1 MSTIERNS
9 AESHVIQAK
18 ETTPLLGEARQD
30 YRASNGDG
38 EASAVETRGDAYE
51 PEEVP
56 ASQLATILCST
67 YLGIILA
74 AIDGTMV
81 ATLTGSISASYHSL
95 TLLAWLASADY
106 IANSVLQPLSG
117 KLTDIYGRR
126 AGLVFSNLFFGLG
139 NLICGIA
146 PDESLIIVGRVIA
159 GLGGGA
165 LSAVPLFI
173 ASDLVPLR
181 KRGVWQGYNNIC
193 YGIGA
198 GLGGVFG
205 GWMNDTLNWRW
216 AFLAL
221 VPMTA
226 LSSLL
231 VGRFVN
237 MPESI
242 AYTTQEKDA
251 KWKRIDFLGSFTLVM
266 AIVLL
271 LVGLNSG
278 GNTVGWAHP
287 LVLLTLPLSCVFLGL
302 FVYTEVYI
310 AVEPVVP
317 VHLFHH
323 PTVVAGCLT
332 NWFLTMAQ
340 IALTFYAPIY
350 FQIRGQT
357 AFGASVRLVPSSIG
371 AACGS
376 ILVGII
382 MRATGKYYF
391 LNIVIQALFLIS
403 MALTAQ
409 FGLHTPEWQ
418 PFVYFFSSGFA
429 YAGMLTITVT
439 ALIASVEQKH
449 HAVVTSAAFAF
460 RGTGS
465 TIGITICSLVFQNK
479 LRQELCDR
487 FQNDHDG
494 LRIVERLRDSLK
506 EIQYLLKNMAD
517 DARSA
522 YMEAL
527 TAVFW
532 TIFAL
537 ATVGAVCSLFMRQH
551 TLHTDLA
558 RRRS

>member
-1 MSTIERNS
+1 MATEEQDFPSEDTT
-9 AESHVIQAK
+9 QAK
-18 ETTPLLGEARQD
+18 ETSPLLSK
-30 YRASNGDG
+30 ASDRRTSTDIAESSRTESHGY
-38 EASAVETRGDAYE
+38 VK
-51 PEEVP
+51 PEELS
-56 ASQLATILCST
+56 ASQLAAILCST
-67 YLGIILA
+67 YLGIVLA
-74 AIDGTMV
+74 ALDGTMV
-81 ATLTGSISASYHSL
+81 ATLTASISASYHSL
-95 TLLAWLASADY
+95 TLLAWLASSYY

-126 AGLVFSNLFFGLG
+126 AGLVFSNLFFGVG
-139 NLICGIA
+139 NLICGLA
-146 PDESLIIVGRVIA
+146 TNESLIIFGRVIA
-159 GLGGGA
+159 GLGGGT
-165 LSAVPLFI
+165 LSAIPLFI

-205 GWMNDTLNWRW
+205 GWMNDILNWRW

-221 VPMTA
+221 VPMTVI
-226 LSSLL
+226 SSIL

-237 MPESI
+237 MPEI
-242 AYTTQEKDA
+242 VVYTKQEKDA
-251 KWKRIDFLGSFTLVM
+251 KWKRIDFLGSSTLVM

-278 GNTVGWAHP
+278 GNTVGWTHP
-287 LVLLTLPLSCVFLGL
+287 TVLLTLPLSGVFLGL

-310 AVEPVVP
+310 AVEPVIP
-317 VHLFHH
+317 VHLFRN

-350 FQIRGQT
+350 FQVRGHS
-357 AFGASVRLVPSSIG
+357 AFGAGIRLIPSSVG

-376 ILVGII
+376 ILVGIF
-382 MRATGKYYF
+382 MRATGKYYV
-391 LNIVIQALFLIS
+391 LNIIIQALFLIP
-403 MALTAQ
+403 MAPTAQ
-409 FGLHTPEWQ
+409 FGLHTPDWQ
-418 PFVYFFSSGFA
+418 PFIYFFFSGFA

-439 ALIASVEQKH
+439 ALIASVEQQY

-479 LRQELCDR
+479 LRQELWSR
-487 FQNDHDG
+487 FQYDHDG
-494 LRIVERLRDSLK
+494 ARIVERVRDSLK
-506 EIQYLLKNMAD
+506 EIRYLPKDMAD
-517 DARSA
+517 DARES

-537 ATVGAVCSLFMRQH
+537 AAVGAVCSLFMRQH

-558 RRRS
+558 RRRT